1 MNKVYKTVWNA
12 LRHCLVV
19 VSEATK
25 SASQRGSTSYANG
38 SEVGVSSPM
47 KSVGFKHSKLA
58 LNIVACFFSLL
69 SVNSLAADWYPW
81 ATDEWM
87 VPSSANST
95 YDNFYWTYNSGA
107 ASPSFI
113 LGGAHHSS
121 VNVGTMNILGD
132 FVMTYGP
139 ASYLLA
145 EGNFRSY
152 AKGTL
157 NIGGDAHI
165 ENGATLTGTGPIQSP
180 TLEAVLNVNGTV
192 YLKNGG
198 KLSGGS
204 SKGSTSTVNFD
215 INQLMIGDKST
226 FITGNGP
233 SGTFTF
239 TGNFNN
245 ITVQSGGTFTAH
257 NGSKGL
263 KSTVVINNSLNLNS
277 GSNLINYS
285 GLVVGSNRD
294 NYVIVGNTVTFDHA
308 TVTENMKLAQE
319 QGTINLTGSGYVFA
333 DFSQTGGVFN
343 NNGDVTFNGASLD
356 AGQFINTGSISFN
369 GTSVVN
375 KIIEGTG
382 AVNIIGGNFATD
394 HFESG
399 TVNILNGVATLN
411 SLNEGV
417 RHTMSGGELHT
428 GINEIFGSLGVM
440 GNGELNVISLGATMP
455 EDIRTTMTEFFKKYV
470 PGFVKE
476 NLGQY
481 VSITGGK
488 VVVNGTG
495 LTETQRDDLTS
506 AFKETFGDATQI
518 VFEGNISG
526 VSKNDVLNVA
536 KVNELYEK
544 AGLQDVIYVDRALEG
559 EGTDVVI
566 GNDGVKNSTG
576 FTSVNDAKSI
586 TVKDAKNLV
595 LIGNKE
601 NMDMTGGKAITAQ
614 GEGSKVTLGTLGLAE
629 GADYS
634 GTLAQIILK
643 GGAGLDVVNGTYN
656 VDELE
661 ARESTKSNINIAKTG
676 KLTGKGLRLYDGSTF
691 VNSGTAEFS
700 GSLQGTLSARF
711 TNEIGATATI
721 KGDST
726 FSGNFANYGK
736 MTMGDLDMTGSFTN
750 GEGATIDM
758 NTLVLAG
765 DLNNYGNLNALD
777 DSFLNGTLLN
787 TGVIKL
793 YNTTV
798 EEGRGDINNT
808 HTIDA
813 KGTITMNGLLSNVDN
828 ADLEA
833 IVVSG
838 EKARVYNI
846 SGNLTAS
853 DKEGTD
859 ATGLI
864 EVSDGGEIYNT
875 GNIVADKV
883 VVGAGGY
890 MVNGVMAAE
899 AQTGTLATLG
909 LYRAPRQ
916 QATESLRD
924 LEVNE
929 GGQKT
934 NAGIGYY
941 AQGTI
946 AGIFTNAQGAQSFG
960 GISSTWPD
968 GQGLTITSTG
978 QIQNGGTFTMGG
990 SLNNQGSITGDGEL
1004 VLKRESAAQNVFTN
1018 SGTINV
1024 GTLTADNITFEH
1036 TGGDVQA
1043 ENGWFTNSTINVKG
1057 GAMSHAD
1064 LGTGNTYNV
1073 GTGSSSSV
1081 STLTT
1086 DRLTS
1091 DSIVNINEGG
1101 LFEAKEIALTE
1112 DEKTTHLLGG
1122 TLKTTLNQIFNDV
1135 YYTALD
1141 IDAQDPDDIVNIE
1154 GIKVATGVSDIID
1167 SVSKGIEFGWGTV
1180 AFDDASYSVGM
1191 ANDVLAKLD
1200 ANDTDP
1206 TGHEGQL
1213 EVTFNGDAAE
1223 HFNVDMANQV
1233 KAVDQEGGTTFATF
1247 SREMLTNEA
1256 SGSVATGLLMAG
1268 TDYDQAILKDANRLT
1283 TSIGFKGI
1291 EGVTGGTEVADG
1303 KHLVL
1308 VGENQSV
1315 NGAKDFAILD
1325 GDLMIHG
1332 NTADGVESMVT
1343 LGSYGTTEMTT
1354 GTLKDI
1360 YVAVNPSDKDGSYG
1374 KGMLRVRHGDFYANN
1389 VYVGGTMYVGGNGEN
1404 GLREDH
1410 DATFNATQLV
1420 LNSEGKITN
1429 WGTLNATTLA
1439 SGAGSYGG
1447 VLNNYNVMNVE
1458 TGSISGELHNF
1469 GQYTGGTLTLTIGAD
1484 PTSLAWAR
1492 PTVNEE
1498 TGVMELDTLN
1508 VNAPAEYATGA
1519 SAAGGMQNLG
1529 VLTVNN
1535 DMTVGGA
1542 FQNDKTATIAHLTLD
1557 GLGQFVNSVTGEATI
1572 DYLTTTGGKLDN
1584 AGTITFAQ
1592 TQGASSL
1599 GSVLNNSGTMN
1610 IAEGANAFA
1619 VATGGKLTNNKLIDA
1634 KGTIS
1639 VEGGTFT
1646 NAGTANLTGLN
1657 VTAGQ
1662 VIAEEGS
1669 TFKDSGTTTINM
1681 TNAEDVA
1688 IDNNTTLE
1696 LADLDLTQG
1705 TIEGGTL
1712 NVADGQVASG
1722 GILKDIV
1729 NFMGNIFSSGS
1740 IKNDVATTITGTV
1753 TNAGT
1758 ADYTDVTVVAGGKL
1772 DNQATM
1778 NADNVTVNTD
1788 GTLASSGATELGSL
1802 TAQAGG
1808 VIEVSNGTLHT
1819 GNLVADGA
1827 IYNQTGGTISS
1838 DKGWFVNSTLNI
1850 SGGTLNANNIKDA
1863 EGNTTGLLGHNTVN
1877 ISGKNPMPTINNDD
1891 PSAVKMPWKDGLTV
1905 VTADVVTSDT
1915 TINIYEGGVLDVED
1929 LQLTAPG
1936 TITMQGGG
1944 LQTSLGDFFDY
1955 VKTEAIKI
1963 DAEDPETGVVEIP
1976 TEVLV
1981 STTVGDVQ
1989 DSIASGINM
1998 ESGMVAFD
2006 DALISQSTIVSA
2018 GIQFGEAFADS
2029 DVTLHFLG
2037 DLESDF
2043 TIDTAEELI
2052 AEGLSQ
2058 VLHGIVLD
2066 TTTLHNVSEANGDT
2080 NKNLVLGGSA
2090 EGANSIGAGTDAFKG
2105 IGFKDIAN
2113 AENVLIQSGQELA
2126 LVGTVRPDDFDWTTG
2141 YDDSNKLL
2149 IDAADGG
2156 QVNIENGIFT
2166 MGSDGVRNPTVG
2178 WINSSD
2184 ISADGQLVVKNG
2196 EFADW
2201 TITNAGTV
2209 TVKDNGILHTNTF
2222 TNNGQLNIG
2231 GGMTIGTLDNANGTV
2246 TNVGNLHLTATT
2258 DLNGTINNGGTL
2270 TADGAVTVSGTYVS
2284 DSDSQNNFEDLTITS
2299 SMTNGGALTIAGEEG
2314 VNDDEFKLTIADG
2327 ATLTSTGTITN
2338 TSHDTLVEGV
2348 LTNNGT
2354 ANYDDMTI
2362 AEGGQSINTVYEKG
2376 DILTIAQGA
2385 THQNSGTSI
2394 WNNMTVEGSA
2404 TNTGKNDIDGT
2415 FDINGDYTNKGEIDA
2430 TGTPT
2435 TNVEGD
2441 LTNETEGKANYD
2453 DMTIA
2458 NGGTSTNAG
2467 YEKGDILTVEEGA
2480 THTNSGTSIWN
2491 NMQVAGSAE
2500 NSGKADIDGTFDIN
2514 GDYTNKGDLDATDTE
2529 TTNVAGDLVNDKDGT
2544 AHYDDMDIAQNGTST
2559 NNGYEEGNILDIGGD
2574 WTNNGESHWNNIVVG
2589 EGGET
2594 HFGEDSTTTTD
2605 KITVDGGDLIADG
2618 GNFVAGEAELNNG
2631 TFVVGN
2637 HKELG
2642 EDNKVDF
2649 TISGETTINTDTW
2662 VIGNGNLALGST
2674 TDFDSIIGMPDLPEH
2689 PSRVTVG
2696 STVTVGDTGS
2706 LAVGTG
2712 VWTDKDNHLD
2722 IANGDLYFATDS
2734 TTIIDAGSLGQTNP
2748 AFQATLDTSKVTVED
2763 GATLILGNIKVN
2775 GEYKITEG
2783 FATAGN
2789 TDGTNWIGGWTQDNL
2804 YALPQDGS
2812 GLGWILDMF
2821 YDEDSIWVSAVL
2833 ENVENV
2839 YPDIVLPDNI
2849 NDNNKHPEYEGT
2861 DVDWIDSVLQDQ
2873 NHGVADK
2880 TQVINSVAQ
2889 IGLASGSMALAL
2901 NDLTTAT
2908 NAVENRVSMI
2918 GEAFT
2923 NEGVMLRDYRKGHAL
2938 WMDVL
2943 ASSQEADSYS
2953 ASGNMDMG
2961 FDADSYGFIMGY
2973 DHLLENHNV
2982 IIGGAFSYQKGDAN
2996 STGDSLKTTNDYK
3009 TWGLHAYAAW
3019 SPSSVINVIGNVSY
3033 MRSSS
3038 EAEQNLPFG
3047 NAQKATAD
3055 MDTDMFTAGVRA
3067 ESNLKVA
3074 EGVRVVPHAGMRVIH
3089 MDQGSFTT
3097 KLDKADGFDNKTD
3110 ATTLVQ
3116 FPIGVAVR
3124 MDKQLENG
3132 WNIRPSAD
3140 LTIIPQ
3146 AGDTDQRIK
3155 VEGSH
3160 GVTDTVNGDYAGNFN
3175 TQMTLGVQADKGP
3188 ATFGARYGLGVG
3200 GDGKQDHQFKVEFR
3214 YQF

>member
-1 MNKVYKTVWNA
+1 MNRIFKTVWNA
-12 LRHCLVV
+12 VRQCLVV
-19 VSEATK
+19 VNEATK
-25 SASQRGSTSYANG
+25 STAQARLKGSFIALT
-38 SEVGVSSPM
+38 VGTLIPI
-47 KSVGFKHSKLA
+47 FA
-58 LNIVACFFSLL
+58 Q
-69 SVNSLAADWYPW
+69 AADWYPW
-81 ATDEWM
+81 YTGSVRQWM
-87 VPSSANST
+87 TVSTANST
-95 YDNFYWTYNSGA
+95 YDNFYWTTGSGTNN
-107 ASPSFI
+107 FI
-113 LGGAHHSS
+113 LGGPAYS
-121 VNVGTMNILGD
+121 NITNATMNILGD
-132 FVMTYGP
+132 FNMTFGSAYF
-139 ASYLLA
+139 LLA
-145 EGNFRSY
+145 EANDKTYS
-152 AKGTL
+152 KGTL
-157 NIGGDAHI
+157 NIKGDAYI
-165 ENGATLTGTGPIQSP
+165 QNGASLYGAGSVDKGQNP
-180 TLEAVLNVNGTV
+180 TTEAVLNIQGTAYVNNGS
-192 YLKNGG
+192 YLVG
-198 KLSGGS
+198 GGS
-204 SKGSTSTVNFD
+204 NRNNHNVQFL
-215 INQLMIGDKST
+215 INKLVIGDQGV
-226 FITGNGP
+226 FRTGNSPNGHMTF
-233 SGTFTF
+233 SGQ
-239 TGNFNN
+239 FND
-245 ITVQSGGTFTAH
+245 ILVQNKGQFIAH
-257 NGSKGL
+257 NGSQGL
-263 KSTVVINNSLNLNS
+263 TSTVVIENTLILEP
-277 GSNLINYS
+277 GSTLENYKS
-285 GLVVGSNRD
+285 LVVGASRE
-294 NYVIVGNTVTFDHA
+294 NYVAVGNTVTFDHA
-308 TVTENMKLAQE
+308 TVTENMTLAQE
-319 QGTINLTGSGYVFA
+319 QGTINVAGDGYVFA

-343 NNGDVTFNGASLD
+343 NNGDVTFNGALLD
-356 AGQFINTGSISFN
+356 AGSFINTGSVSFS
-369 GTSVVN
+369 GDSTVN
-375 KIIEGTG
+375 KVIEGNG
-382 AVNIIGGNFATD
+382 AVNIIGGTFVTD
-394 HFESG
+394 HFENGSVSIQDGVTTINQLTG
-399 TVNILNGVATLN
+399 TVH
-411 SLNEGV
+411 
-417 RHTMSGGELHT
+417 HTMTGGELHIET
-428 GINEIFGSLGVM
+428 GEIFGSLGVM
-440 GNGELNVISLGATMP
+440 GDGELNVIGLNATTP
-455 EDIRTTMTEFFKKYV
+455 ETIRTELTEFFKKYV

-476 NLGQY
+476 NLDQY
-481 VSITGGK
+481 ASFTGGK
-488 VVVNGTG
+488 IVLKVDS
-495 LTETQRDDLTS
+495 LTENQETDLKN

-595 LIGNKE
+595 LIGNKD
-601 NMDMTGGKAITAQ
+601 NMNMTGGKVITAE
-614 GEGSKVTLGTLGLAE
+614 GDGSKITLGTLGLAE

-634 GTLAQIILK
+634 GVLAEAILS
-643 GGAGLDVVNGTYN
+643 GGAGLDVVNGTYT
-656 VDELE
+656 VSSIE
-661 ARESTKSNINIAKTG
+661 AKKSANSNIHVATTGTLLSERVVLNDSATLKNEG
-676 KLTGKGLRLYDGSTF
+676 KLTINGGLQATGSVGAT
-691 VNSGTAEFS
+691 VTNESGATMTVTEASTMF
-700 GSLQGTLSARF
+700 GTF
-711 TNEIGATATI
+711 TNRGQATLDDFTI
-721 KGDST
+721 
-726 FSGNFANYGK
+726 
-736 MTMGDLDMTGSFTN
+736 TGEFTN
-750 GEGATIDM
+750 GQDATIDM
-758 NTLVLAG
+758 NKLTVTG

-777 DSFLNGTLLN
+777 TSYLNGTLFN

-793 YNTTV
+793 YDTTV
-798 EEGRGDINNT
+798 QEGRGDVNNT

-909 LYRAPRQ
+909 LYRASRQ

-960 GISSTWPD
+960 GISTTWPD
-968 GQGLTITSTG
+968 GQGLIITSTG

-990 SLNNQGSITGDGEL
+990 SLDNQGSITGDGEL
-1004 VLKRESAAQNVFTN
+1004 ILKRDAAAQNIFKN
-1018 SGTINV
+1018 SGTIKV

-1043 ENGWFTNSTINVKG
+1043 TNGWFTNSTVNVKG
-1057 GAMSHAD
+1057 GAMSHAE

-1073 GTGSSSSV
+1073 GTGSN
-1081 STLTT
+1081 STTATLAV

-1091 DSIVNINEGG
+1091 DSTVNITEGG
-1101 LFEAKEIALTE
+1101 LLKATEIALTK

-1122 TLKTTLNQIFNDV
+1122 TLNTTLNQIFNDV

-1180 AFDDASYSVGM
+1180 AFNDASYSAGM
-1191 ANDVLAKLD
+1191 ASDVLAKLD

-1206 TGHEGQL
+1206 AGHEGLL
-1213 EVTFNGDAAE
+1213 EVTFNGDASE
-1223 HFNVDMANQV
+1223 HFNIDMANQV
-1233 KAVDQEGGTTFATF
+1233 RAIDKEGGSTFATF
-1247 SREMLTNEA
+1247 SRELLTNEA
-1256 SGSVATGLLMAG
+1256 IGSDATALVVADA
-1268 TDYDQAILKDANRLT
+1268 DYDGAYLKDANRLT

-1291 EGVTGGTEVADG
+1291 EGVTGGVEVLDG

-1308 VGENQSV
+1308 VGEDSTV
-1315 NGAKDFAILD
+1315 DGAADFAILD
-1325 GDLMIHG
+1325 GDLIVNG
-1332 NTADGVESMVT
+1332 QEGTVQSMVT
-1343 LGSYGTTEMTT
+1343 LGSYGTLNKTA
-1354 GTLKDI
+1354 GQLKNI
-1360 YVAVNPSDKDGSYG
+1360 YVGVNPSDQSGSTAT
-1374 KGMLRVRHGDFYANN
+1374 GMLRVRHGDFSAETLYNGN
-1389 VYVGGTMYVGGNGEN
+1389 KVVIGGNGEN

-1410 DATFNATQLV
+1410 DTSLTVQTYQANAA
-1420 LNSEGKITN
+1420 NSDLTN
-1429 WGTLNATTLA
+1429 WGTFVAENVASGEGTWRSTITNNHVMDLGTVNFNGFLNNNATLTADTMTLTF
-1439 SGAGSYGG
+1439 GADAETSDFGELMSTNAEGATMTVGS
-1447 VLNNYNVMNVE
+1447 LN
-1458 TGSISGELHNF
+1458 ISGKYQWSDSGEGLF
-1469 GQYTGGTLTLTIGAD
+1469 SAGA
-1484 PTSLAWAR
+1484 L
-1492 PTVNEE
+1492 
-1498 TGVMELDTLN
+1498 
-1508 VNAPAEYATGA
+1508 
-1519 SAAGGMQNLG
+1519 QNLG
-1529 VLTVNN
+1529 TLSVTN

-1557 GLGQFVNSVTGEATI
+1557 GLGQFVNSATGEATS
-1572 DYLTTTGGKLDN
+1572 DYLTATGGKLDD

-1619 VATGGKLTNNKLIDA
+1619 VATGGTLTNTNLIEA
-1634 KGTIS
+1634 KGGIS

-1688 IDNNTTLE
+1688 IDNSTTLE

-1705 TIEGGTL
+1705 TIQGGTL
-1712 NVADGQVASG
+1712 NVADGQIASG

-1729 NFMGNIFSSGS
+1729 NFVGNIFSSGS

-1788 GTLASSGATELGSL
+1788 GTLASSGATDLGSL

-1838 DKGWFVNSTLNI
+1838 NKGWFVNSTLNI
-1850 SGGTLNANNIKDA
+1850 MGGTLNANNIKDA
-1863 EGNTTGLLGHNTVN
+1863 EGNVTGLLGHNTVN

-1955 VKTEAIKI
+1955 VKTEGIKI

-2184 ISADGQLVVKNG
+2184 IGADGQLVVKNG

-2314 VNDDEFKLTIADG
+2314 VNDDDFKLTIADG

-2385 THQNSGTSI
+2385 THKNSGTSI

-2404 TNTGKNDIDGT
+2404 TNSGKNDIDGT

-2435 TNVEGD
+2435 TNVAGD

-2514 GDYTNKGDLDATDTE
+2514 GDYTNRGDLDATDTE

-2559 NNGYEEGNILDIGGD
+2559 NNGFEEGDILDIGGD
-2574 WTNNGESHWNNIVVG
+2574 WTNNGESHWNNIVVA

-2908 NAVENRVSMI
+2908 NAVENRVSMM

-2923 NEGVMLRDYRKGHAL
+2923 NDGLMLRGARKGHAL

-2943 ASSQEADSYS
+2943 ASSQEADSYK

-2961 FDADSYGFIMGY
+2961 FDADSYGFILGY
-2973 DHLLENHNV
+2973 DHLLDNHNV
-2982 IIGGAFSYQKGDAN
+2982 ILGGAFSYQLGDAD

-3019 SPSSVINVIGNVSY
+3019 SPSPVVNVIGNVSY
-3033 MRSSS
+3033 MRSTS
-3038 EAEQNLPFG
+3038 EAEQSLPFG
-3047 NAQKATAD
+3047 NAHKAKAD

-3124 MDKQLENG
+3124 MDKQLDNG
-3132 WNIRPSAD
+3132 WNVRPSAD

-3160 GVTDTVNGDYAGNFN
+3160 GVTDTVKGDYAGHFN

>member
-1 MNKVYKTVWNA
+1 MNRIFKTVWNA
-12 LRHCLVV
+12 VRRCLVV
-19 VSEATK
+19 VNETAKATSQATK
-25 SASQRGSTSYANG
+25 VGSIVKMTSAILLSSIMAPSYAEIILPTEINNDMEYTYPNFCWDDNWYY
-38 SEVGVSSPM
+38 STTVASGVTL
-47 KSVGFKHSKLA
+47 KI
-58 LNIVACFFSLL
+58 NFS
-69 SVNSLAADWYPW
+69 
-81 ATDEWM
+81 
-87 VPSSANST
+87 
-95 YDNFYWTYNSGA
+95 
-107 ASPSFI
+107 
-113 LGGAHHSS
+113 
-121 VNVGTMNILGD
+121 
-132 FVMTYGP
+132 
-139 ASYLLA
+139 
-145 EGNFRSY
+145 
-152 AKGTL
+152 
-157 NIGGDAHI
+157 
-165 ENGATLTGTGPIQSP
+165 GTGGGLWWQESDD
-180 TLEAVLNVNGTV
+180 VHV
-192 YLKNGG
+192 Y
-198 KLSGGS
+198 
-204 SKGSTSTVNFD
+204 
-215 INQLMIGDKST
+215 
-226 FITGNGP
+226 
-233 SGTFTF
+233 
-239 TGNFNN
+239 
-245 ITVQSGGTFTAH
+245 
-257 NGSKGL
+257 
-263 KSTVVINNSLNLNS
+263 
-277 GSNLINYS
+277 
-285 GLVVGSNRD
+285 
-294 NYVIVGNTVTFDHA
+294 
-308 TVTENMKLAQE
+308 
-319 QGTINLTGSGYVFA
+319 
-333 DFSQTGGVFN
+333 
-343 NNGDVTFNGASLD
+343 
-356 AGQFINTGSISFN
+356 
-369 GTSVVN
+369 
-375 KIIEGTG
+375 
-382 AVNIIGGNFATD
+382 
-394 HFESG
+394 
-399 TVNILNGVATLN
+399 
-411 SLNEGV
+411 
-417 RHTMSGGELHT
+417 
-428 GINEIFGSLGVM
+428 
-440 GNGELNVISLGATMP
+440 
-455 EDIRTTMTEFFKKYV
+455 
-470 PGFVKE
+470 
-476 NLGQY
+476 
-481 VSITGGK
+481 GK
-488 VVVNGTG
+488 VVVNGTDTYTGVGMVYMDWNSGNNLLQVHNGGLFEVTHSKIQTKVQTVINDQGGTLSNAGLWQNDNTLGSKTTNNGLFINTGTINTSQTWAGNGQINNTGGTINITGGTFTTNTLVGGRVILSAGNATINAIDDATRLSMSGGTLTTGLNQIFGSVGITGQQALNYISGTTANVAQSVQTLMSEYFKKYVPGYLRQNLNQIASFQGGKLIVNGSG
-495 LTETQRDDLTS
+495 LTITQRDDLTKI
-506 AFKETFGDATQI
+506 FKETFGDATQI

-595 LIGNKE
+595 LIGNKD
-601 NMDMTGGKAITAQ
+601 NMDMTGGKVITAE
-614 GEGSKVTLGTLGLAE
+614 GDGSKITLGTLGLAE

-634 GTLAQIILK
+634 GVLAEAILS
-643 GGAGLDVVNGTYN
+643 GGAGLDVVNGTYI
-656 VDELE
+656 VSSIE
-661 ARESTKSNINIAKTG
+661 AKKSANSNIHVATTGTLLSDRVVLNDSATLKNEG
-676 KLTGKGLRLYDGSTF
+676 KLTINGGLQATGGTVGATVTNEAGATMTVTEASTMF
-691 VNSGTAEFS
+691 GT
-700 GSLQGTLSARF
+700 F
-711 TNEIGATATI
+711 TNRGQATLDDFTI
-721 KGDST
+721 
-726 FSGNFANYGK
+726 
-736 MTMGDLDMTGSFTN
+736 TGEFTN
-750 GEGATIDM
+750 GQDATIDM
-758 NTLVLAG
+758 NKLTVTG

-777 DSFLNGTLLN
+777 TSYLNGTLLN

-793 YNTTV
+793 YDTTV
-798 EEGRGDINNT
+798 QEGRGDVNNT

-846 SGNLTAS
+846 SGSLTAS

-864 EVSDGGEIYNT
+864 EVSNGGEIYNT

-924 LEVNE
+924 LQVNE

-990 SLNNQGSITGDGEL
+990 NLNNQGSITGDGEL
-1004 VLKRESAAQNVFTN
+1004 ILKREAAAQNIFKN
-1018 SGTINV
+1018 SGTIKV

-1043 ENGWFTNSTINVKG
+1043 TNGWFTNSTVNVKG
-1057 GAMSHAD
+1057 GAMSHAE

-1073 GTGSSSSV
+1073 GTGNNT
-1081 STLTT
+1081 STATLAV

-1091 DSIVNINEGG
+1091 DSTVNITEGG
-1101 LFEAKEIALTE
+1101 LLKATEIALTK

-1122 TLKTTLNQIFNDV
+1122 TLNTTLNQIFNDV

-1167 SVSKGIEFGWGTV
+1167 SVAKGIEFGWGTV
-1180 AFDDASYSVGM
+1180 AFNDASYSAGM
-1191 ANDVLAKLD
+1191 ASDVLAKLD

-1206 TGHEGQL
+1206 AGHEGQL
-1213 EVTFNGDAAE
+1213 EVTFNGDASE
-1223 HFNVDMANQV
+1223 HFNIDMANQV
-1233 KAVDQEGGTTFATF
+1233 RAIDKEGGSTFATF
-1247 SREMLTNEA
+1247 SRELLTNEA
-1256 SGSVATGLLMAG
+1256 SGSDATALVVADA
-1268 TDYDQAILKDANRLT
+1268 DYDGAYLKDANRLT

-1291 EGVTGGTEVADG
+1291 EGVTGGVEVLDG

-1308 VGENQSV
+1308 VGEDSTV
-1315 NGAKDFAILD
+1315 DGAADFAILD
-1325 GDLMIHG
+1325 GDLIVNG
-1332 NTADGVESMVT
+1332 QEGTVQSMVT
-1343 LGSYGTTEMTT
+1343 LGSYGTINKTA
-1354 GTLKDI
+1354 GQLKNI
-1360 YVAVNPSDKDGSYG
+1360 YVGVNPSDQSGSTAT
-1374 KGMLRVRHGDFYANN
+1374 GMLRVRHGDFSAETLYNGN
-1389 VYVGGTMYVGGNGEN
+1389 KVVIGGNGEN

-1410 DATFNATQLV
+1410 DTSLTVQTYQANAA
-1420 LNSEGKITN
+1420 NSDLTN
-1429 WGTLNATTLA
+1429 WGTFVAENVASGEGTWRSTITNNHVMDLGTVNFNGFLNNNATLTADTMTLTF
-1439 SGAGSYGG
+1439 GADAETSDFGELMSTNAEGATMTVGS
-1447 VLNNYNVMNVE
+1447 LN
-1458 TGSISGELHNF
+1458 ISGKYQWSDSGEGLF
-1469 GQYTGGTLTLTIGAD
+1469 SAGA
-1484 PTSLAWAR
+1484 L
-1492 PTVNEE
+1492 
-1498 TGVMELDTLN
+1498 
-1508 VNAPAEYATGA
+1508 
-1519 SAAGGMQNLG
+1519 QNLG
-1529 VLTVNN
+1529 TLSVTN

-1557 GLGQFVNSVTGEATI
+1557 GLGQFVNSATGEATI
-1572 DYLTTTGGKLDN
+1572 DYLTATGGKLDN

-1619 VATGGKLTNNKLIDA
+1619 VATGGALTNTNLIDA
-1634 KGTIS
+1634 KGAIS

-1657 VTAGQ
+1657 ITAGQ

-1688 IDNNTTLE
+1688 IANSTTLE

-1740 IKNDVATTITGTV
+1740 IKNDVATTVTGTV

-1778 NADNVTVNTD
+1778 NADRVTVNSD

-1808 VIEVSNGTLHT
+1808 VIEVSDGTLHT

-1850 SGGTLNANNIKDA
+1850 MGGTLNANTIKDA

-1877 ISGKNPMPTINNDD
+1877 ISGTNPMPTINNDD
-1891 PSAVKMPWKDGLTV
+1891 PSSVKMPWKNGLTV

-1915 TINIYEGGVLDVED
+1915 TINLYEGGVLDVED

-1944 LQTSLGDFFDY
+1944 IQTSLGDFFDY

-1963 DAEDPETGVVEIP
+1963 DAEDPETGVVEVP

-2052 AEGLSQ
+2052 AEGLSE

-2066 TTTLHNVSEANGDT
+2066 TTTLHNVSDAAGDA
-2080 NKNLVLGGSA
+2080 NKNLVLGGTAS
-2090 EGANSIGAGTDAFKG
+2090 GANSIGAGTDAFQG

-2126 LVGTVRPDDFDWTTG
+2126 LVGTVRPDDFDWTKG

-2184 ISADGQLVVKNG
+2184 IGADGQLVVKNG

-2258 DLNGTINNGGTL
+2258 DINGTVNNGGTL

-2284 DSDSQNNFEDLTITS
+2284 DSDSQNNYEDLTVTG

-2314 VNDDEFKLTIADG
+2314 VNDDEFKLTIAQG

-2338 TSHDTLVEGV
+2338 TSHDTLVEGT

-2435 TNVEGD
+2435 TNVAGD

-2500 NSGKADIDGTFDIN
+2500 NAGDADINGTFDIT

-2529 TTNVAGDLVNDKDGT
+2529 TTTVAGDLVNDKDGT

-2559 NNGYEEGNILDIGGD
+2559 NNGYEEGDILDIGGD

-2605 KITVDGGDLIADG
+2605 KITVNGGDLIADG

-2712 VWTDKDNHLD
+2712 VWTDKDNHLS

-2908 NAVENRVSMI
+2908 NAVENRVSMM

-2923 NEGVMLRDYRKGHAL
+2923 NDGLMLRGARKGHAL

-2943 ASSQEADSYS
+2943 ASSQEADSYK

-2961 FDADSYGFIMGY
+2961 FDADSYGFILGY
-2973 DHLLENHNV
+2973 DHLLDNHNV
-2982 IIGGAFSYQKGDAN
+2982 ILGGAFSYQLGDAD

-3019 SPSSVINVIGNVSY
+3019 SPSPVVNVIGNVSY
-3033 MRSSS
+3033 MRSTS
-3038 EAEQNLPFG
+3038 EAEQSLPFG
-3047 NAQKATAD
+3047 NAHKAKAD

-3097 KLDKADGFDNKTD
+3097 KLDHADGFDNKTD

-3132 WNIRPSAD
+3132 WNVRPSAD

-3160 GVTDTVNGDYAGNFN
+3160 GVTDSVKGDYAGHFN

>member
-1 MNKVYKTVWNA
+1 
-12 LRHCLVV
+12 
-19 VSEATK
+19 
-25 SASQRGSTSYANG
+25 
-38 SEVGVSSPM
+38 
-47 KSVGFKHSKLA
+47 
-58 LNIVACFFSLL
+58 
-69 SVNSLAADWYPW
+69 
-81 ATDEWM
+81 
-87 VPSSANST
+87 
-95 YDNFYWTYNSGA
+95 
-107 ASPSFI
+107 
-113 LGGAHHSS
+113 
-121 VNVGTMNILGD
+121 
-132 FVMTYGP
+132 
-139 ASYLLA
+139 
-145 EGNFRSY
+145 
-152 AKGTL
+152 
-157 NIGGDAHI
+157 
-165 ENGATLTGTGPIQSP
+165 
-180 TLEAVLNVNGTV
+180 
-192 YLKNGG
+192 
-198 KLSGGS
+198 
-204 SKGSTSTVNFD
+204 
-215 INQLMIGDKST
+215 
-226 FITGNGP
+226 
-233 SGTFTF
+233 
-239 TGNFNN
+239 
-245 ITVQSGGTFTAH
+245 
-257 NGSKGL
+257 
-263 KSTVVINNSLNLNS
+263 
-277 GSNLINYS
+277 
-285 GLVVGSNRD
+285 
-294 NYVIVGNTVTFDHA
+294 
-308 TVTENMKLAQE
+308 
-319 QGTINLTGSGYVFA
+319 
-333 DFSQTGGVFN
+333 
-343 NNGDVTFNGASLD
+343 
-356 AGQFINTGSISFN
+356 
-369 GTSVVN
+369 
-375 KIIEGTG
+375 
-382 AVNIIGGNFATD
+382 
-394 HFESG
+394 
-399 TVNILNGVATLN
+399 
-411 SLNEGV
+411 
-417 RHTMSGGELHT
+417 
-428 GINEIFGSLGVM
+428 
-440 GNGELNVISLGATMP
+440 
-455 EDIRTTMTEFFKKYV
+455 
-470 PGFVKE
+470 
-476 NLGQY
+476 
-481 VSITGGK
+481 
-488 VVVNGTG
+488 
-495 LTETQRDDLTS
+495 
-506 AFKETFGDATQI
+506 
-518 VFEGNISG
+518 
-526 VSKNDVLNVA
+526 
-536 KVNELYEK
+536 
-544 AGLQDVIYVDRALEG
+544 
-559 EGTDVVI
+559 
-566 GNDGVKNSTG
+566 
-576 FTSVNDAKSI
+576 
-586 TVKDAKNLV
+586 
-595 LIGNKE
+595 
-601 NMDMTGGKAITAQ
+601 
-614 GEGSKVTLGTLGLAE
+614 
-629 GADYS
+629 
-634 GTLAQIILK
+634 
-643 GGAGLDVVNGTYN
+643 
-656 VDELE
+656 
-661 ARESTKSNINIAKTG
+661 
-676 KLTGKGLRLYDGSTF
+676 
-691 VNSGTAEFS
+691 
-700 GSLQGTLSARF
+700 
-711 TNEIGATATI
+711 
-721 KGDST
+721 
-726 FSGNFANYGK
+726 
-736 MTMGDLDMTGSFTN
+736 
-750 GEGATIDM
+750 
-758 NTLVLAG
+758 
-765 DLNNYGNLNALD
+765 
-777 DSFLNGTLLN
+777 
-787 TGVIKL
+787 
-793 YNTTV
+793 
-798 EEGRGDINNT
+798 
-808 HTIDA
+808 
-813 KGTITMNGLLSNVDN
+813 
-828 ADLEA
+828 
-833 IVVSG
+833 
-838 EKARVYNI
+838 
-846 SGNLTAS
+846 
-853 DKEGTD
+853 
-859 ATGLI
+859 
-864 EVSDGGEIYNT
+864 
-875 GNIVADKV
+875 
-883 VVGAGGY
+883 
-890 MVNGVMAAE
+890 
-899 AQTGTLATLG
+899 
-909 LYRAPRQ
+909 
-916 QATESLRD
+916 
-924 LEVNE
+924 
-929 GGQKT
+929 
-934 NAGIGYY
+934 
-941 AQGTI
+941 
-946 AGIFTNAQGAQSFG
+946 
-960 GISSTWPD
+960 
-968 GQGLTITSTG
+968 
-978 QIQNGGTFTMGG
+978 MGG
-990 SLNNQGSITGDGEL
+990 SLDNQGSITGDGEL
-1004 VLKRESAAQNVFTN
+1004 ILKREAAAQNIFKN

-1043 ENGWFTNSTINVKG
+1043 TNGWFTNSTVNVKG
-1057 GAMSHAD
+1057 GAMSHAE

-1073 GTGSSSSV
+1073 GTDNNSSTA
-1081 STLTT
+1081 TLAV

-1091 DSIVNINEGG
+1091 DSTVNITEGG
-1101 LFEAKEIALTE
+1101 LLKATEIALTK

-1122 TLKTTLNQIFNDV
+1122 TLNTTLNQIFNDV

-1180 AFDDASYSVGM
+1180 AFNDASYSAGM
-1191 ANDVLAKLD
+1191 ASDVLAKLD

-1206 TGHEGQL
+1206 AGHEGEL
-1213 EVTFNGDAAE
+1213 EVTFNGDASE
-1223 HFNVDMANQV
+1223 HFNIDMANQV
-1233 KAVDQEGGTTFATF
+1233 RAIDKEGGSTFATF
-1247 SREMLTNEA
+1247 SRELLTNEA
-1256 SGSVATGLLMAG
+1256 SGSDATALVVADA
-1268 TDYDQAILKDANRLT
+1268 DYDGAYLKDANRLT

-1291 EGVTGGTEVADG
+1291 EGVTGGVEVLDG

-1308 VGENQSV
+1308 VGEDSTV
-1315 NGAKDFAILD
+1315 DGAADFAILD
-1325 GDLMIHG
+1325 GDLIVNG
-1332 NTADGVESMVT
+1332 QEGTVQSMVT
-1343 LGSYGTTEMTT
+1343 LGSYGTLNKTA
-1354 GTLKDI
+1354 GQLKNV
-1360 YVAVNPSDKDGSYG
+1360 YVGVNPSDQSGSTAT
-1374 KGMLRVRHGDFYANN
+1374 GMLRVRHGDFSAETLYNGN
-1389 VYVGGTMYVGGNGEN
+1389 KVVIGGNGEN

-1410 DATFNATQLV
+1410 DTSLTVQTFQANAA
-1420 LNSEGKITN
+1420 NSDLTN
-1429 WGTLNATTLA
+1429 WGTFVAENVASGEGTWRSTITNNHVMDLGTVNFNGFLNNNATLTADTMTLTF
-1439 SGAGSYGG
+1439 GADAETSDFGELMSTNAEGATMTVGS
-1447 VLNNYNVMNVE
+1447 LN
-1458 TGSISGELHNF
+1458 ISGKYQWSDSGEGLF
-1469 GQYTGGTLTLTIGAD
+1469 SAGA
-1484 PTSLAWAR
+1484 L
-1492 PTVNEE
+1492 
-1498 TGVMELDTLN
+1498 
-1508 VNAPAEYATGA
+1508 
-1519 SAAGGMQNLG
+1519 QNLG
-1529 VLTVNN
+1529 TLSVTN

-1557 GLGQFVNSVTGEATI
+1557 GLGQFVNSATGEATI
-1572 DYLTTTGGKLDN
+1572 DYLTATGGKLDN

-1619 VATGGKLTNNKLIDA
+1619 VATGGSLTNTKLIDA
-1634 KGTIS
+1634 KGAIS
-1639 VEGGTFT
+1639 MEGGTFT

-1662 VIAEEGS
+1662 VIAQEGS

-1688 IDNNTTLE
+1688 IANSTTLE

-1788 GTLASSGATELGSL
+1788 GTLASSGATELGCL
-1802 TAQAGG
+1802 TSQAGG
-1808 VIEVSNGTLHT
+1808 VIEVSDGTLHT

-1850 SGGTLNANNIKDA
+1850 MGGTLNANTIKDA

-1877 ISGKNPMPTINNDD
+1877 ISGTNPMPTINNDD
-1891 PSAVKMPWKDGLTV
+1891 PSSVKMPWKNGLTV

-1915 TINIYEGGVLDVED
+1915 TINLYEGGVLDVED

-1944 LQTSLGDFFDY
+1944 IQTSLGDFFDY

-1963 DAEDPETGVVEIP
+1963 DAEDPETGVVEVP

-2052 AEGLSQ
+2052 AEGLSE

-2066 TTTLHNVSEANGDT
+2066 TTTLHNVSDAAGDA
-2080 NKNLVLGGSA
+2080 NKNLVLGGTAS
-2090 EGANSIGAGTDAFKG
+2090 GANSIGAGTDAFKG

-2184 ISADGQLVVKNG
+2184 IGADGQLVVKNG

-2246 TNVGNLHLTATT
+2246 TNAGNLHLTATT

-2270 TADGAVTVSGTYVS
+2270 TADGTVTVSGTYVS

-2314 VNDDEFKLTIADG
+2314 VNDDEFKLMIAQG

-2385 THQNSGTSI
+2385 THNNSGTSI

-2415 FDINGDYTNKGEIDA
+2415 FEINGDYTNKGEIDA

-2435 TNVEGD
+2435 TNVAGD

-2480 THTNSGTSIWN
+2480 THTNTGTSIWN

-2500 NSGKADIDGTFDIN
+2500 NSGDADIDGTFDIT

-2529 TTNVAGDLVNDKDGT
+2529 TTTVAGDLVNDKDGT

-2559 NNGYEEGNILDIGGD
+2559 NNGYEEGDILDIGGD

-2696 STVTVGDTGS
+2696 STVTVGETGS

-2712 VWTDKDNHLD
+2712 VWTDKDNHSS

-2908 NAVENRVSMI
+2908 NAVENRVSMM

-2923 NEGVMLRDYRKGHAL
+2923 NDGLMLRGARKGHAL

-2943 ASSQEADSYS
+2943 ASSQEADSYK

-2961 FDADSYGFIMGY
+2961 FDADSYGFILGY
-2973 DHLLENHNV
+2973 DHLLDNHNV
-2982 IIGGAFSYQKGDAN
+2982 ILGGAFSYQLGDAD

-3019 SPSSVINVIGNVSY
+3019 SPSPVVNVIGNVSY
-3033 MRSSS
+3033 MRSTS
-3038 EAEQNLPFG
+3038 EAEQSLPFG
-3047 NAQKATAD
+3047 NAHKAKAD

-3097 KLDKADGFDNKTD
+3097 KLDHADGFDNKTD

-3132 WNIRPSAD
+3132 WNVRPSAD

-3160 GVTDTVNGDYAGNFN
+3160 GVTDTVKGDYAGHFN